1 MKRDRGVFTTQFAI
15 YFMFAIFI
23 ISMAFGILPVFT
35 QHMKLNR
42 LAAEVVREAELTGS
56 TGESVMD
63 RYEDT
68 AKRIGITPKG
78 ISFSGTKYIGGTK
91 NVQINDNICVTI
103 TCDYKWFSTFLNGEG
118 IDSQLTARALG
129 RSGVY
134 HK

>member
-15 YFMFAIFI
+15 YFMIAIFI
-23 ISMAFGILPVFT
+23 FSMIFGILPVFT

-42 LAAEVVREAELTGS
+42 LAAEVVREAELTGA

-63 RYEDT
+63 RYEET
-68 AKRIGITPKG
+68 AKRLGLTPKE
-78 ISFSGTKYIGGTK
+78 ISFSGTKYIEGTK
-91 NVQINDNICVTI
+91 NVQINDDICVTI
-103 TCDYKWFSTFLNGEG
+103 TQDYKWFSTFLGGEG
-118 IDSQLTARALG
+118 IDSQITVRALG